1 MATTPNEHILGIQ
14 VEDRYDEAQE
24 VQKVLTHYGCSIRT
38 RLGLHKAN
46 DQNCGQS
53 GIILLQLIPGE
64 QNVSKLMEALDK
76 IDGVEV
82 KEMQF

>member
-1 MATTPNEHILGIQ
+1 MTTPKEHILGIR

-38 RLGLHKAN
+38 RLGLHKAQN
-46 DQNCGQS
+46 DNCDHS

-64 QNVSKLMEALDK
+64 KHISQLTEALGK

-82 KEMQF
+82 KEMKF